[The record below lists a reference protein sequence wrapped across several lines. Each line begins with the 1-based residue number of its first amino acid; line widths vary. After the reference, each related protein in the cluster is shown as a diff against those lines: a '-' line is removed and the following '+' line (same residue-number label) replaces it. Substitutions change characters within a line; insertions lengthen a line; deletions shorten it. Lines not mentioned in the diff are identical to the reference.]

1 MVIQAFLQRVLN
13 GGGHISREMALGKN
27 RCDICVEWKEQKY
40 PIELKLK
47 DSRAS
52 KSSTE
57 QILKY
62 MERAGSCEGWVVIF
76 DRESGKSWDEKI
88 YMREEVVD
96 GKKITVA
103 GC

>member
-1 MVIQAFLQRVLN
+1 VQI
-13 GGGHISREMALGKN
+13 HILF
-27 RCDICVEWKEQKY
+27 CDLKQCVEWKEQKY

-62 MERAGSCEGWVVIF
+62 MERTGSC
-76 DRESGKSWDEKI
+76 KSRDEKI